1 MHNQN
6 NKIEITYGNEYLKEI
21 INEILKE
28 QFIKLLD

>member
-6 NKIEITYGNEYLKEI
+6 NKIEITYGNEDLKEI
-21 INEILKE
+21 INKILKE